1 MPRVAKALI
10 DVADASLAE
19 RLILPWRDPV
29 AVLAPFADEPYA
41 VLLLSRGPGARWSYF
56 ARRPA
61 RVESIGPDDADRD
74 FERLRRMLGPR
85 AAHDVEA
92 PPFQGGVIGL
102 IAYEFGD
109 RLEPLGLPRDPDW
122 PDLILADYPALLAF
136 DHRAERVVA
145 VGRGRDAECAKQFA
159 RRAAT
164 WMTRPPPY
172 RPQTDQPAAD
182 RLDRVTPA
190 DAYEASVADVIGRIA
205 TGEIFQA
212 NIAAAWTGTLSAD
225 ASPFAVFERLQA
237 QSPAPHCAYW
247 RLPGRALV
255 SHSPERFVSLGA
267 NGAVET
273 RPIKGTRPRGATPA
287 QDDQMRAE
295 LFASDK
301 DRAENLMIVDL
312 MRNDISRVC
321 APGTVRAPGL
331 FAVESYPS
339 VHHLVSTVTGA
350 LKAGRDAA
358 DLLAA
363 TFPPGSIT
371 GAPKI
376 QAMRVIAQHEPPR
389 GPWCGSLFWAG
400 ADGALDSSVL
410 IRTAGFVETPAGW
423 RFRACAGAG
432 IVADSDPVAERL
444 ETEVKISGLARAL
457 TESGA

>member
-1 MPRVAKALI
+1 MPRVAEALI
-10 DVADASLAE
+10 DVADAPLAE

-56 ARRPA
+56 ARRPT
-61 RVESIGPDDADRD
+61 RVETVGPDDPDRD
-74 FERLRRMLGPR
+74 FRRLRGLLGPR
-85 AAHDVEA
+85 SAHEVDT

-102 IAYEFGD
+102 IAYEFAD
-109 RLEPLGLPRDPDW
+109 RLEPLGMPRDPDW
-122 PDLILADYPALLAF
+122 PDMILADYPAVLAF
-136 DHRAERVVA
+136 DHRARRIIA
-145 VGRGRDAECAKQFA
+145 IGRRRGDACAKAAA
-159 RRAAT
+159 RRAAS
-164 WMTRPPPY
+164 WMARSPPHRPSV
-172 RPQTDQPAAD
+172 DKPAAD
-182 RLDRVTPA
+182 NVARATGA
-190 DAYEASVADVIGRIA
+190 DAYEASVADVIARIA
-205 TGEIFQA
+205 AGEIFQA
-212 NIAAAWTGTLSAD
+212 NIAAAWTGTLLAD

-255 SHSPERFVSLGA
+255 SHSPERFVSLSA
-267 NGAVET
+267 NGGVET
-273 RPIKGTRPRGATPA
+273 RPIKGTRPRGADA
-287 QDDQMRAE
+287 VQDDRMRAE
-295 LFASDK
+295 LIASDK

-321 APGTVRAPGL
+321 APGTVKAPSL

-339 VHHLVSTVTGA
+339 VHHLVSTVTGT
-350 LKAGRDAA
+350 LRAGRDAS

-376 QAMRVIAQHEPPR
+376 QAMRVIARHEPPR

-410 IRTAGFVETPAGW
+410 IRTAAFVETPVGW

-432 IVADSDPVAERL
+432 VVADSDPVAERL

-457 TESGA
+457 TGPGG